1 MLVKDVM
8 TTKVKTV
15 RPDSAIRDVATLLGF
30 YHISGLPVV
39 LEDGTI
45 VGVVSEKD
53 ILRAMYPK
61 IDDAIDLSSSVK
73 FDDLQLEFRDVMD
86 ARVEGFMTPHV
97 FTVAPDEPILRAV
110 AVMIAHKIRR
120 IPVAVDKKLV
130 GILSIGDVHKAV
142 LKETF
147 DLKLGQTGKK
157 PDLKPGL
164 KPRT

>member
-1 MLVKDVM
+1 MMVKDVM

-15 RPDSAIRDVATLLGF
+15 KPDSAVRDVATLLGF

-39 LEDGTI
+39 TEDGTI

-53 ILRAMYPK
+53 VLRAMYPK
-61 IDDAIDLSSSVK
+61 IDDAIQISQSVQ
-73 FDDLQLEFRDVMD
+73 FDDLEKEFHDVLD
-86 ARVEGFMTPHV
+86 ARVSEFMTPHV
-97 FTVAPDEPILRAV
+97 FTVGPDDPILRAV

-120 IPVAVDKKLV
+120 IPVAVGKRLV

-147 DLKLGQTGKK
+147 DRKFGQQGAKT
-157 PDLKPGL
+157 DLKP
-164 KPRT
+164 RR

>member
-15 RPDSAIRDVATLLGF
+15 GPDSVIRDVATMLGF

-39 LEDGTI
+39 TEDGAI
-45 VGVVSEKD
+45 VGVISEKD
-53 ILRAMYPK
+53 VLRAMYPK
-61 IDDAIDLSSSVK
+61 IDEAIQLTASVH
-73 FDDLQLEFRDVMD
+73 FDDLGSEFRDVMD
-86 ARVEGFMTPHV
+86 SHVSEFMTSHV
-97 FTVAPDEPILRAV
+97 FTVSPDEQILRAV

-120 IPVAVDKKLV
+120 IPVATGKKLV

-147 DLKLGQTGKK
+147 DRKLGREGKK
-157 PDLKPGL
+157 SDLKP
-164 KPRT
+164 RI

>member
-1 MLVKDVM
+1 MMVKDVM

-15 RPDSAIRDVATLLGF
+15 KPDSAVRDVATLLGF

-39 LEDGTI
+39 TDDGTI

-53 ILRAMYPK
+53 VLRAMYPK
-61 IDDAIDLSSSVK
+61 IDEAIQISQSVH
-73 FDDLQLEFRDVMD
+73 FDDLEKEFHDVLD
-86 ARVEGFMTPHV
+86 ARVSEFMTSHV
-97 FTVAPDEPILRAV
+97 FTVGPDDQILRAV

-120 IPVAVDKKLV
+120 IPVAVGKRLV

-147 DLKLGQTGKK
+147 DRKFGQEGANA
-157 PDLKPGL
+157 DLKP
-164 KPRT
+164 RR

>member
-1 MLVKDVM
+1 MMVKDVM

-15 RPDSAIRDVATLLGF
+15 KPSSAIRDVATLLGF

-39 LEDGTI
+39 TDDGTI

-53 ILRAMYPK
+53 VLRAMYPK
-61 IDDAIDLSSSVK
+61 IDDAIQISQSVA
-73 FDDLQLEFRDVMD
+73 FDDLEKEFHDVLD
-86 ARVEGFMTPHV
+86 ARVSEFMTPHV
-97 FTVAPDEPILRAV
+97 FTVGPDDPILRAV

-120 IPVAVDKKLV
+120 IPVAVGKRLV

-147 DLKLGQTGKK
+147 DRKFGQQGAKT
-157 PDLKPGL
+157 DLKP
-164 KPRT
+164 RR

>member
-8 TTKVKTV
+8 TTKMKTV
-15 RPDSAIRDVATLLGF
+15 RPDSALRDVATLLGF

-39 LEDGTI
+39 AEDGSI
-45 VGVVSEKD
+45 AGVISEKD
-53 ILRAMYPK
+53 VLRAMYPK
-61 IDDAIDLSSSVK
+61 IDDAIQMLTSVQFNDLDS
-73 FDDLQLEFRDVMD
+73 EFRDVMD
-86 ARVEGFMTPHV
+86 ARVSEFMTTHV
-97 FTVAPDEPILRAV
+97 FTVGPDDQILRAV

-120 IPVAVDKKLV
+120 IPVVADRKLV

-147 DLKLGQTGKK
+147 DHKLGQSGK
-157 PDLKPGL
+157 KPGL

>member
-1 MLVKDVM
+1 MHVKDVM

-15 RPDSAIRDVATLLGF
+15 RPDSAVRDVATLLGF

-39 LEDGTI
+39 TEDGTI

-61 IDDAIDLSSSVK
+61 IDDAIQIAASVH
-73 FDDLQLEFRDVMD
+73 FDDLEAEFRDVLD
-86 ARVEGFMTPHV
+86 ARVSEFMTTHV
-97 FTVAPDEPILRAV
+97 FTVNPDDQILRAV

-120 IPVAVDKKLV
+120 IPVATDKKLV

-147 DLKLGQTGKK
+147 DRKFDKDVTRI
-157 PDLKPGL
+157 DLKPR
-164 KPRT
+164 K

>member
-15 RPDSAIRDVATLLGF
+15 NPDSAIRDVATMLGF

-39 LEDGTI
+39 TEGGTI
-45 VGVVSEKD
+45 VGVISEKD
-53 ILRAMYPK
+53 VLRAMYPK
-61 IDDAIDLSSSVK
+61 IDEAIELTASVH
-73 FDDLQLEFRDVMD
+73 FDDLGIEFRDVLD
-86 ARVEGFMTPHV
+86 ARVSEFMTPHV
-97 FTVAPDEPILRAV
+97 FTVGPEEPILRAV

-120 IPVAVDKKLV
+120 IPVATGKKLV

-147 DLKLGQTGKK
+147 DRKLGQEGSKR
-157 PDLKPGL
+157 DLKP
-164 KPRT
+164 RV

>member
-15 RPDSAIRDVATLLGF
+15 SPDSAIRDVATLLGF

-39 LEDGTI
+39 TEDGTI

-53 ILRAMYPK
+53 VLRAMYPK
-61 IDDAIDLSSSVK
+61 IDEAIKLSPSVH
-73 FDDLQLEFRDVMD
+73 FDDLASEFRDVLD
-86 ARVEGFMTPHV
+86 SRVAEFMTSHV
-97 FTVAPDEPILRAV
+97 FTVGPDDPILRAV

-120 IPVAVDKKLV
+120 IPVAVGKTLV

-147 DLKLGQTGKK
+147 DRKLGQEGSKK
-157 PDLKPGL
+157 NL
-164 KPRT
+164 KPRV